1 MDAAIEAIN
10 TSDLGWKADTC
21 KLSKNHHMYDCDT
34 DVELIQVSDENEFTA
49 LDEVEAQEKEKHE
62 AEKKTKSATSFGQG
76 PDFDKVHALAT

>member
-49 LDEVEAQEKEKHE
+49 LDEVEA
-62 AEKKTKSATSFGQG
+62 
-76 PDFDKVHALAT
+76 

>member
-62 AEKKTKSATSFGQG
+62 AEKKTKTSSFGQG